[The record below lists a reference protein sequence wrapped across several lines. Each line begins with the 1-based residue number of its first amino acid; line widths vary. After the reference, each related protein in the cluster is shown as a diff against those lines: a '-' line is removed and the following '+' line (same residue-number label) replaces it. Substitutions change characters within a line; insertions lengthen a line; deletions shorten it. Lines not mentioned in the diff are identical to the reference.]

1 MLSCK
6 VVVGGANRSDELVD
20 FGGVF
25 DAFEGASPRRIGFY
39 AGADVDG
46 QRLTARAQLRNAV
59 AHVCSS
65 ESTTQDEVSV
75 DAWRKK

>member
-6 VVVGGANRSDELVD
+6 VVVGGASRSDELVD
-20 FGGVF
+20 FGGVLN
-25 DAFEGASPRRIGFY
+25 AFEGASPRRIGFDP
-39 AGADVDG
+39 GADVKR
-46 QRLTARAQLRNAV
+46 QRTAAWTQLGHAV

-75 DAWRKK
+75 DVWRKK

>member
-1 MLSCK
+1 VLSCK
-6 VVVGGANRSDELVD
+6 VVVGGTSRSDELVD

-25 DAFEGASPRRIGFY
+25 DALEGSSPRRINFDP
-39 AGADVDG
+39 GADVKR
-46 QRLTARAQLRNAV
+46 QRTAAWMQLGYAV

-75 DAWRKK
+75 DVWRKK